1 MKNKIITSG
10 PWLHR
15 IITSV
20 EPVFVNLRR
29 SPGAAI
35 EKTGPGT
42 IRLEIPSGPANRFR
56 LAQIDDYTG
65 LSRTDYPWRPPVD
78 LSLRART
85 GSAEVPGTWGFGF
98 WNAPMSFSLGLGR
111 SSPFPAL
118 PEAAWFFHA
127 SPESH
132 LSFRDDLPGSGWL
145 AQTFRRRAH
154 SPWVSLQAL
163 AALPLL
169 ALPPAARRYRRF
181 VSRNLIR
188 ESGASL
194 AVPGVTTDHEYRLS
208 WLAGAVSFR
217 IDGETVHETEVA
229 PRAPL
234 ALVVW
239 IDNQYAAFSPEGQ
252 LRYGLHASAQP
263 HHMEIS
269 AAEING
275 RPLRLAARENG
286 K

>member
-1 MKNKIITSG
+1 
-10 PWLHR
+10 
-15 IITSV
+15 V
-20 EPVFVNLRR
+20 EPVFVQQRR

-35 EKTGPGT
+35 EITGAGT
-42 IRLEIPSGPANRFR
+42 IRLEIPPGPANRLR

-65 LSRTDYPWRPPVD
+65 LSRAVYPWHPPVD

-98 WNAPMSFSLGLGR
+98 WNAPTSFSLGLGR

-118 PEAAWFFHA
+118 PEAAWFFQA
-127 SPESH
+127 SPASH
-132 LSFRDDLPGSGWL
+132 LSFRDDLPGNGWL
-145 AQTFRRRAH
+145 AQTFRRRAL
-154 SPWVSLQAL
+154 SAGRSLQAL

-169 ALPPAARRYRRF
+169 IFPPAARRFRRF
-181 VSRNLIR
+181 VSRKLIR

-194 AVPGVTTDHEYRLS
+194 AARGLTNEHEYGLS

-217 IDGETVHETEVA
+217 IDGETVHETEVV

-234 ALVVW
+234 ALVIW
-239 IDNQYAAFSPEGQ
+239 IDNQYAAFSPGGR
-252 LRYGLHASAQP
+252 LRYGLHASAEP
-263 HHMEIS
+263 HHLEIS

-275 RPLRLAARENG
+275 RPLRLAATEVG